1 MRRDGDAV
9 SCDWKWV
16 QADQE
21 AVLVKYCAGTAYCR
35 RTLCLPAVDRSTIL
49 FGEAQT
55 MRGATCNEM
64 RGERKPCSRKRIQ
77 EDPESG
83 HR

>member
-1 MRRDGDAV
+1 MWRDGDAV

-16 QADQE
+16 QANQE

-49 FGEAQT
+49 VERRRRREEQLVS
-55 MRGATCNEM
+55 EM